1 MTATAHILESA
12 PGLASLPPED
22 PERVAAYAHARGCA
36 ECATALREAE
46 GLLAALDDVPPA
58 PAPAART
65 LRAIA
70 EPILVRLS
78 ALAVPTRWLSGVLV
92 CLWLVLVV
100 LAKHR
105 AGGAVAWVE
114 SGALAATAVA
124 CLVLFRRLGSTAVG
138 LVMGA
143 SVVMAAIA
151 WEDGPPARTVAMA
164 CLLTELGA
172 ALVPL
177 AIVAR
182 AFVKRRSARPT
193 AALVLAAAAGALVA
207 QAALHLTC
215 PGRHA
220 GAHLLVSHCGG
231 VAVAALLALLAGRF
245 VVRPAETGRAD
256 GAGAP

>member
-22 PERVAAYAHARGCA
+22 PERVAAYAHAQGCA
-36 ECATALREAE
+36 ACAKALREAE
-46 GLLAALDDVPPA
+46 GLLTALDGVPPA

-70 EPILVRLS
+70 GPILVRLS
-78 ALAVPTRWLSGVLV
+78 ALAVPARWLSAVLV

-100 LAKHR
+100 LAKRR
-105 AGGAVAWVE
+105 AGDAVAWVE
-114 SGALAATAVA
+114 SGALVATAVA
-124 CLVLFRRLGSTAVG
+124 GLVLFRRLGSTAVG

-143 SVVMAAIA
+143 SVVLVALG
-151 WEDGPPARTVAMA
+151 WGDGPPARTVALA
-164 CLLTELGA
+164 CLVTELGA

-177 AIVAR
+177 AIVVR

-193 AALVLAAAAGALVA
+193 PALVLAAAAGALVA

-220 GAHLLVSHCGG
+220 GAHLLVSHLGG
-231 VAVAALLALLAGRF
+231 VALAALLAALAGRL
-245 VVRPAETGRAD
+245 VARPPGD
-256 GAGAP
+256 NG